1 MSNDDFIV
9 SAHALDRFRER
20 FPELVDE
27 EVVCAIHGEEDFHPR
42 CRFCREATQNNVEGD
57 QKAAALMHEECE
69 DAMFH
74 GRASFIPPLE
84 LALNDLDRWEAGK
97 GLTVWTPSKERGYVL
112 LESGDG
118 MLIVTVLIGRS
129 KDEARRR
136 LYADEHIKERQ
147 NDVDPKDE
155 AA

>member
-9 SAHALDRFRER
+9 SAHALDRFQER
-20 FPELVDE
+20 FPDLYE
-27 EVVCAIHGEEDFHPR
+27 
-42 CRFCREATQNNVEGD
+42 ND
-57 QKAAALMHEECE
+57 QQAASFMHEECD
-69 DAMFH
+69 DALVN
-74 GRASFIPPLE
+74 GRASFVPPLE

-118 MLIVTVLIGRS
+118 MLVATVLIGRS
-129 KDEARRR
+129 TQDARRR
-136 LYADEHIKERQ
+136 LYTDARIKKEK
-147 NDVDPKDE
+147 DVDPKDE